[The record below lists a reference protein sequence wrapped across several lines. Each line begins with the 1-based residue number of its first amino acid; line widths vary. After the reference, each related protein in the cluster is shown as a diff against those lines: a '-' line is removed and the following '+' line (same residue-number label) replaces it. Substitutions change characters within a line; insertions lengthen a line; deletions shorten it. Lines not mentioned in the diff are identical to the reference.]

1 MMEKYFNSW
10 KILFRSPLSLGLVMV
25 NFYNKFLSCNE
36 NATVHDAVGM
46 YGNYATHVSAG
57 VNI

>member
-1 MMEKYFNSW
+1 
-10 KILFRSPLSLGLVMV
+10 MV

-46 YGNYATHVSAG
+46 YENYALMCQRE